1 MAFGEVARHIEQATF
16 GSEDVHSPN
25 ERPDIFP
32 LPVPTR
38 GPEEAR
44 LIAVLKSGDNDISKM
59 RKTFESTVRRCG
71 RQSWIFLTI
80 DVALNFLWCGN
91 SAAAGVG
98 RCPKAQPSLAQLQML
113 RRLEQ
118 GVDRFL
124 ADGC

>member
-1 MAFGEVARHIEQATF
+1 MDRRHQRIHDGGGVLGPCHAPEGSHLKIGEVARHVERATF

-44 LIAVLKSGDNDISKM
+44 LIAVLKSGDDDISKM

-80 DVALNFLWCGN
+80 VALNFL
-91 SAAAGVG
+91 
-98 RCPKAQPSLAQLQML
+98 
-113 RRLEQ
+113 
-118 GVDRFL
+118 
-124 ADGC
+124 